1 MKKALTPAQKKLQEA
16 RERRLQRDMARDVA
30 GQIKTVLAFQGKP
43 DSQRANLQHEINIMF
58 ALLNIFLSSNLD
70 IAPRFLRMI
79 ADAFDGKLRRAKY
92 DPAISEANWRARI
105 NGKRKQE
112 RSHPWRP
119 LFSELNDAMAS
130 VLTEIGYKNGP
141 TPDGLRRRHEILG
154 YSLSKKQGRHRGE
167 KPKPTGQSKDTK
179 PLTAEEKKTIRD
191 LEWSIPKAQIEREIG
206 RPYKRTDDG
215 DYVAVRAGS

>member
-1 MKKALTPAQKKLQEA
+1 MEASSQVVPPGSRQALSNPDNTLGAIAEGDPVRLPDLATLFQ
-16 RERRLQRDMARDVA
+16 RRSRRLA
-30 GQIKTVLAFQGKP
+30 GLAEGHELQG
-43 DSQRANLQHEINIMF
+43 
-58 ALLNIFLSSNLD
+58 
-70 IAPRFLRMI
+70 FLRMI
-79 ADAFDGKLRRAKY
+79 ADAFDGKLRPAKY